1 MFHPRLMRQRRTNKQ
16 TIRATPLPWLP
27 YLILLMLDTV
37 GKVAFPKKLS
47 VFCCNAPIH
56 VVYDQES
63 VTVVDA
69 VPDAYSQ
76 R

>member
-1 MFHPRLMRQRRTNKQ
+1 
-16 TIRATPLPWLP
+16 
-27 YLILLMLDTV
+27 MLDTV